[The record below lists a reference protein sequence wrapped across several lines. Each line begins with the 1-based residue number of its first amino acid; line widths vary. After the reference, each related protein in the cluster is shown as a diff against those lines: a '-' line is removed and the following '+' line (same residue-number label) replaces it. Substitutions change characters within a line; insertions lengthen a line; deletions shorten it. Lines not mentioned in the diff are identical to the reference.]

1 MTRATIVTIA
11 ELPEARA
18 ENVGQTCASSINPL
32 RISDNLVHSASKVI
46 HDQIGH
52 VDVLARAMVEMGIS
66 MVPLIR
72 F

>member
-18 ENVGQTCASSINPL
+18 ENVGQTCASSII
-32 RISDNLVHSASKVI
+32 RCASAIISVHSASKVI
-46 HDQIGH
+46 HDEIGH